1 MPAKGTVSTSRL
13 PAPGF
18 RIVLPQGL
26 SLGGAPVLAPLS
38 LLVEAGRTT
47 VLLGPSGSG
56 KSTLLRLAAGLL
68 PAPGA
73 VATDDGA
80 PLAGRI
86 AWMAQQDLLV
96 PWRDA
101 LGNVLLGAHLRGE
114 RPDADRARA
123 LLAEV
128 GLTPADGGKMP
139 AALSGG
145 MRQRI
150 ALARTL
156 MEDRTVVL
164 MDEPFAAVDAPTRHR
179 LQELAARMLAGRT
192 VLLVTHDPLEALR
205 LADRILLL
213 QGSPAA
219 PLELP
224 VPTGTPPRAARDPAL
239 LAAQAALLERLAEA
253 A

>member
-1 MPAKGTVSTSRL
+1 MPAEGTVSVSRL

-26 SLGGAPVLAPLS
+26 ALGGAPVLAPLS
-38 LLVEAGRTT
+38 LEVEAGRTT

-56 KSTLLRLAAGLL
+56 KSTLLRLAAGLI
-68 PAPGA
+68 ATPGA
-73 VATDDGA
+73 VAAADGA

-128 GLTPADGGKMP
+128 GLTPADAGKMP

-145 MRQRI
+145 MRQRV

-156 MEDRTVVL
+156 MEDRPVVL

-179 LQELAARMLAGRT
+179 LQDLAARMLAGRT

-213 QGSPAA
+213 QGHPATPIA
-219 PLELP
+219 LP
-224 VPTGTPPRAARDPAL
+224 VPDGAPPRPARDPAL
-239 LAAQAALLERLAEA
+239 LKAQGALLERLAEMA
-253 A
+253 